1 MEANQVFKKRIQG
14 MAVRILLR
22 IEHILQADLEQVN
35 DDEEFVLLGSD
46 LKIIRSETL
55 NAAGDTIR
63 SLAALKEQ
71 PQKDRLSL
79 PRAGIAGINRAS
91 VGFVKDKTGDEVP
104 VFRIKIDGDFNLL
117 CQIRSYIGAGVVYNN
132 SYTCAGIDDIV
143 NSLIPFLDF
152 TALTGI
158 KIADGDY
165 REWRDS
171 VCDMYLE
178 GLGNE

>member
-1 MEANQVFKKRIQG
+1 MEHNQVFKKRIQG
-14 MAVRILLR
+14 MAVRILST
-22 IEHILQADLEQVN
+22 IEHTVRADLEDVE
-35 DDEEFVLLGSD
+35 DDEKFSLIGSD
-46 LKIIRSETL
+46 LKIIRGEIL
-55 NAAGDTIR
+55 NAAGDTAR
-63 SLAALKEQ
+63 SLAALKDQ
-71 PQKDRLSL
+71 PQKGKLSL

-91 VGFVKDKTGDEVP
+91 ISFVDDKTGGEVP
-104 VFRIKIDGDFNLL
+104 LFRIKIDGDFNLL

-143 NSLIPFLDF
+143 NSLIPFLDSI
-152 TALTGI
+152 ALAGV

-178 GLGNE
+178 GLGDE